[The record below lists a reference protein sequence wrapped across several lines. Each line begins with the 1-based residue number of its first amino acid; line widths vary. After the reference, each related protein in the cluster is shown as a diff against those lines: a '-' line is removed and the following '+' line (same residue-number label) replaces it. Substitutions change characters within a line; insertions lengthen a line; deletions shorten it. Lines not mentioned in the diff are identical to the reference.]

1 VLSESLVQISG
12 KNNVNKMDSAGVTGT
27 VGHHG
32 GVYFELV
39 IVKDDVSP
47 IT

>member
-1 VLSESLVQISG
+1 MSIKWTRLVS
-12 KNNVNKMDSAGVTGT
+12 VTGT

-47 IT
+47 TT